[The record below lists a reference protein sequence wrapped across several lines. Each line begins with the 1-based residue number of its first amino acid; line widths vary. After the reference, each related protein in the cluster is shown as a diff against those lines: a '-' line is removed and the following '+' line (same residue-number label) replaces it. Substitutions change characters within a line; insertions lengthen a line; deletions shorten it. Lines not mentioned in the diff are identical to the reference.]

1 MKQCHVWRIQDVLIW
16 LIYRVLMET
25 KWLKC
30 GQYSSSPCF
39 GSQSVRRC
47 YLYWVET
54 QSLAFVLKSSQHMET
69 PREARK
75 HHGCVC
81 EGGLRYSDL
90 VGGRGTCTCSQI
102 QLECECVS
110 STVGLAVSIGRKGG
124 NGFIQHLRPVL
135 IYRHLLSY
143 PVDLSKHTGQI
154 TAWKEMPT
162 HPTRTSLSLL
172 FVSGSNQYKYTH
184 LFSRRKL
191 PARYTALI
199 GTRRY

>member
-1 MKQCHVWRIQDVLIW
+1 MFWK
-16 LIYRVLMET
+16 
-25 KWLKC
+25 
-30 GQYSSSPCF
+30 
-39 GSQSVRRC
+39 SVRQTLLPLLSWGSDPGFC
-47 YLYWVET
+47 VEIIT
-54 QSLAFVLKSSQHMET
+54 TYGNSQ
-69 PREARK
+69 RGQEASWMCLWGRATLP
-75 HHGCVC
+75 VTW
-81 EGGLRYSDL
+81 L
-90 VGGRGTCTCSQI
+90 VGRDSCTCSQI

-124 NGFIQHLRPVL
+124 NSFIQHLRPVL

-184 LFSRRKL
+184 LFSLRKL
-191 PARYTALI
+191 PAR
-199 GTRRY
+199 